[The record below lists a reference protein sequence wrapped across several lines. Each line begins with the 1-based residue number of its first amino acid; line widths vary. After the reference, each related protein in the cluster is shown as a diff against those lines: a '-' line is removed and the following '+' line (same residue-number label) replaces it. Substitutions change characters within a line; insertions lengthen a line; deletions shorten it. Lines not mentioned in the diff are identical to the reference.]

1 MKKALLLLF
10 IIPLISSCSNDDDN
24 GGYDNKKTFEK
35 SNIVGDWLFSEYKSV
50 NGGPISSSLES
61 RISRL
66 IFDNNGNITVRDE
79 VYNKDLLTGT
89 WVFDGKNIITCE
101 VKYENKLL
109 EQDTKTIQ
117 YKLVDLS
124 ANEIVVQTVYNDNN
138 PERDYAK
145 YIKDPNAPDNILG
158 TIDESSV
165 LAFDGLNVI
174 NWRKEDKIDFYDAY
188 TLLDTI
194 FSNRTINA
202 QITYLYNDGDDVKVN
217 WSTNGE
223 IIKIEEETRQ
233 WYSDKQKWTN
243 MSIAT
248 IKVTADKNFKYGAD
262 IIFPTRT
269 VKRLKTIPQIN
280 TLKDESDIFGFN
292 FGTNKSDIELTQ
304 DYAPTLAL
312 AANKY
317 AEYSYML
324 EFENTKLIRIYC
336 TSFGYD
342 RLSGMAKRLK
352 IPEPLQVSND
362 KILNPQE
369 WDNGILKF
377 KAFEADFSAYPG
389 VNPSFPC
396 ISIEKL

>member
-1 MKKALLLLF
+1 MKKVLLLLF
-10 IIPLISSCSNDDDN
+10 IIPLVSSCSKDDDN
-24 GGYDNKKTFEK
+24 GYDSKKTFEK
-35 SNIVGDWLFSEYKSV
+35 SNIVGDWLFSEYKSK
-50 NGGPISSSLES
+50 NGGPTDSFLGSHMF
-61 RISRL
+61 RL

-79 VYNKDLLTGT
+79 IYDKDLLVGT

-124 ANEIVVQTVYNDNN
+124 ANEIVVQAVYNDHD

-158 TIDESSV
+158 TIDGSSFY
-165 LAFDGLNVI
+165 AYDGLNVV
-174 NWRKEDKIDFYDAY
+174 NWQKEDKIDFYDAY

-194 FSNRTINA
+194 FSNRI
-202 QITYLYNDGDDVKVN
+202 IKESISYLYNDGEDVKVN

-223 IIKIEEETRQ
+223 IIKIEEDTRQ
-233 WYSDKQKWTN
+233 WHTDKQKWINSST
-243 MSIAT
+243 AT
-248 IKVTADKNFKYGAD
+248 IKVTVDKNFKYGAD

-292 FGTNKSDIELTQ
+292 FGTKKSDIPLAQ
-304 DYAPTLAL
+304 DYGPSIAL
-312 AANKY
+312 AANQY

-336 TSFGYD
+336 TSFGYE
-342 RLSGMAKRLK
+342 RLSGMAERLK
-352 IPEPLQVSND
+352 IPEPLQISND
-362 KILNPQE
+362 KVLNPQE
-369 WDNGILKF
+369 WNNGILKF
-377 KAFEADFSAYPG
+377 KAFEVDFSAYPG